1 MLALLLRPKFW
12 PGHLA
17 MLLCVAIA
25 LGLGLWQLDA
35 WSEHR
40 ADAARDLANQPA
52 VPLDRVMTGDS
63 PFPGRSVDQ
72 PVTFSGSWLGDD
84 TVYVSGRRL
93 HGRTGYWV
101 VTPVVVDGSRSAMPV
116 VRGWS
121 VKPSAPDAAG
131 PVEVTGWL
139 QATEA
144 DDAID
149 ADPHDDVIPAL
160 RIASLVEHVDQDL
173 YSGFVLAKEVST
185 GSTTGGRSTTGDG
198 SRALAPVAPPPPSG
212 VSVTTGLRNLLYA
225 IEWWFFGGFAVFVW
239 VRWCRDLL
247 EASEE
252 SSALEG
258 TGV

>member
-1 MLALLLRPKFW
+1 VLALLLRPKYW

-17 MLLCVAIA
+17 MLVCVALA
-25 LGLGLWQLDA
+25 AGLGLWQLDA
-35 WSEHR
+35 WSQHR

-52 VPLDRVMTGDS
+52 VPLQKVMTGDS

-93 HGRTGYWV
+93 HGRDGYWA
-101 VTPVVVDGSRSAMPV
+101 VTPVLVDGSRSAIAV

-121 VKPSAPDAAG
+121 ATPSAPEPTG

-139 QATEA
+139 QATEG

-149 ADPHDDVIPAL
+149 ADPHDDVIPAM

-173 YSGFVLAKEVST
+173 YSGYVLAKRVST
-185 GSTTGGRSTTGDG
+185 GAGSTTDL
-198 SRALAPVAPPPPSG
+198 RAVSPPATPG
-212 VSVTTGLRNLLYA
+212 VSVTTGLRNLLYG

-239 VRWCRDLL
+239 VRWCRDSLAAPA
-247 EASEE
+247 EP
-252 SSALEG
+252 SALED